1 MPKSNIPNIFI
12 HVICDDKEYE
22 QSMFS
27 FDNGN
32 IIVKPLST
40 TEDYD
45 NSNQDQDKGSKEIC
59 VTTLTSSNIKLLGDY
74 GNRHNA
80 FDSTDPL
87 VLSSRDWKAFVSK
100 NYDPLSHQIYT
111 MMVSQNVTNSITPDI
126 LSLITNENISSTFL
140 HLKSSKMPSYRTQA
154 ILKFLESYK
163 IEVHNVEYNANINLQ
178 LLLTTVANILSSMQN
193 NSKSLLVPWN
203 RKHQQGWKPNQ
214 LQQFNE
220 NANIDQF
227 LFPKSTSTGST
238 SLSLYSASRMF
249 QENCKFMNHFDSE
262 LSKQDITTEFTKIKL
277 NYIQASNY
285 DTNVVKYLIGNNNDV
300 SFWYWQNNRK
310 ITTPLREMDPL
321 WQKAKHMIRRVFP
334 GDNDAQPINDTMTH
348 KGTKLIIIAYYP
360 SSETLKSI
368 GCVVFKTLLEPPFGL
383 FVSYVSVNNDMKG
396 AELDQQFALSG
407 DRKCQLH
414 FRGIGRKLLNLAQYM
429 SWTQSRNIDLHLCA
443 TKDSKQFYEYLNF
456 DRYDSDMMNL
466 PPLIKQHLDDET
478 IEQVVIDANELFPM
492 YLKDTLLASVPLPV
506 SRTLK
511 SYYQILLANKTTGV

>member
-1 MPKSNIPNIFI
+1 M
-12 HVICDDKEYE
+12 
-22 QSMFS
+22 
-27 FDNGN
+27 
-32 IIVKPLST
+32 
-40 TEDYD
+40 
-45 NSNQDQDKGSKEIC
+45 
-59 VTTLTSSNIKLLGDY
+59 TSSNIKLLGDY
-74 GNRHNA
+74 GNRQHA
-80 FDSTDPL
+80 FDSTNPL
-87 VLSSRDWKAFVSK
+87 VLSSRDWKAFVSEK
-100 NYDPLSHQIYT
+100 YDPLSHQIYT
-111 MMVSQNVTNSITPDI
+111 MMVSQNVTDSITPDI

-163 IEVHNVEYNANINLQ
+163 IEVHNVEYDANINLQ
-178 LLLTTVANILSSMQN
+178 LLLTTVANILTSMQN
-193 NSKSLLVPWN
+193 NSKSLLVSWN

-214 LQQFNE
+214 LEEFKE

-262 LSKQDITTEFTKIKL
+262 LSKQDIITEFTKIKL

-285 DTNVVKYLIGNNNDV
+285 DTDLVKYLIGNNNDV

-310 ITTPLREMDPL
+310 ITTPISKMDPL

-334 GDNDAQPINDTMTH
+334 GDNDAQPIYDTMTH
-348 KGTKLIIIAYYP
+348 KDTKLIIIAYHP
-360 SSETLKSI
+360 SSEDLTSL

-456 DRYDSDMMNL
+456 KRYDADMKKL
-466 PPLIKQHLDDET
+466 PPLIKKHLDDEY
-478 IEQVVIDANELFPM
+478 IEQKVINANVLIPM

-506 SRTLK
+506 SRALK
-511 SYYQILLANKTTGV
+511 SYYEILLANKDTGVWEIAKKQSSKNVNDFAAVVHDDIVEEQWQIYDKYIINKPKWF